1 MKKFVALLTE
11 EKGKIAMKEWEN
23 DECDILQAV
32 YSVYKK
38 LRTIL
43 FPILT
48 C

>member
-1 MKKFVALLTE
+1 
-11 EKGKIAMKEWEN
+11 MKEWEN
-23 DECDILQAV
+23 DDCDILQAV